1 MWAGGREG
9 EGSGLVQARW
19 RRFGGG
25 PGMTMERFLAAPRV
39 RPLPALGPCNV
50 AACARRAESEHG
62 YCPTH
67 YVRWRQAVTTCPGAD
82 QRHWQLTEP
91 AVSEGGRVSLRGL
104 PPLVDRGA
112 VRGPAAHPGRG
123 EDHRRE

>member
-1 MWAGGREG
+1 
-9 EGSGLVQARW
+9 
-19 RRFGGG
+19 
-25 PGMTMERFLAAPRV
+25 MTMERFLADRRV

-50 AACARRAESEHG
+50 AACARRGESEHG

-82 QRHWQLTEP
+82 QRHWQLTQP

-104 PPLVDRGA
+104 PPLVVTEVLFRVRQGIRGGA
-112 VRGPAAHPGRG
+112 QITDANPRAACEPL
-123 EDHRRE
+123 RR